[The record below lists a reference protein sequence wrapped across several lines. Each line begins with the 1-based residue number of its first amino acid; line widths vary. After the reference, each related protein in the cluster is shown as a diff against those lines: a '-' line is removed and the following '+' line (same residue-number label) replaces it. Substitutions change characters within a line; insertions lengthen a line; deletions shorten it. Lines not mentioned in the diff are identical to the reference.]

1 MAEKTEKTEPKS
13 KPKAPAVPELFSMLP
28 PGQLQ
33 RVATLPERCACPV
46 RVGARFALVIRL
58 GDVLRFI
65 EGKPEPERMRELF
78 SKKKARG
85 AVDVDV
91 STVRG
96 LLN

>member
-1 MAEKTEKTEPKS
+1 MAEKTEKKS

-46 RVGARFALVIRL
+46 RAGDRFALVIRL